1 MSNQP
6 RFGKFVD
13 DFYNKSNHR
22 KNNQEEVMVQYYTD
36 ELDKPKHKIVDPQ
49 LFAKGREILGN
60 IISRRMKTSGGTDI
74 DWLIEHN
81 GGFIILELKM
91 FSDDRIFITR
101 AQMLAYERLYE
112 KLEKCYL
119 FFIGHDDI
127 NFTKLED
134 PVWIFDMK
142 KWKASVTTRIEA
154 KFTDPNYSNKELDGY
169 IIEREY
175 MEKIDVKRLR
185 DRIDFAWNEFDYSKK

>member
-1 MSNQP
+1 MNNHL
-6 RFGKFVD
+6 
-13 DFYNKSNHR
+13 FY
-22 KNNQEEVMVQYYTD
+22 
-36 ELDKPKHKIVDPQ
+36 
-49 LFAKGREILGN
+49 
-60 IISRRMKTSGGTDI
+60 
-74 DWLIEHN
+74 
-81 GGFIILELKM
+81 LKM

-142 KWKASVTTRIEA
+142 KWKASEG
-154 KFTDPNYSNKELDGY
+154 KFWSCTQTHENAL
-169 IIEREY
+169 
-175 MEKIDVKRLR
+175 
-185 DRIDFAWNEFDYSKK
+185 